1 MHRLCA
7 HLKMTTLNPT
17 NEYKAVSLFFC
28 SLQSQKQETLF
39 LGHIFLLVNLKFS
52 IAVPPSKVEVT
63 KVEVS
68 LNLLRH
74 FYIAFGSSKLEFTQ
88 ISINQF

>member
-1 MHRLCA
+1 M
-7 HLKMTTLNPT
+7 
-17 NEYKAVSLFFC
+17 
-28 SLQSQKQETLF
+28 F
-39 LGHIFLLVNLKFS
+39 LGHISLLVNLKFS

-74 FYIAFGSSKLEFTQ
+74 FYIAFGSSKPEFTQ